1 MAINQLPPRR
11 KRSFG
16 LKVIAFANLFIGL
29 GGWLRLAET
38 LRNADFYS
46 RLDLPLGMGYFI
58 ASGVFFG
65 ILGFPAAVGLWLGRR
80 WGVGLAT
87 LTLVLWLGW
96 DWFERLVFARSPQW
110 FNLPFSL
117 TASVLLVALAGWVLW
132 KEWRAT

>member
-1 MAINQLPPRR
+1 MEMNQLPARR

-16 LKVIAFANLFIGL
+16 LKVVAFTNGLIGL

-46 RLDLPLGMGYFI
+46 RLDLPLGLGYFI
-58 ASGVFFG
+58 ASGAFFG
-65 ILGFPAAVGLWLGRR
+65 MLGLPAAVGLWLGRR
-80 WGVGLAT
+80 WGIGLAGGT
-87 LTLVLWLGW
+87 LIFWLGW